1 MSERWRFFL
10 EKKNHF
16 QESLRHSK
24 SRDLLL
30 FDFLQGAREYR
41 YVLPSTLAI
50 VNDPSSFSDITLQW
64 LIQHSKT
71 QRWVSPLPL
80 NFPQQSTLHFTAA
93 LLASIDFVILPL
105 STLWASS
112 FLLYIIYSM
121 DFVYDT
127 IFVRFGR
134 ADWNTVGFND
144 LRTKMI
150 FCDHLV
156 VVYPISK
163 TNYCAETWNLVYE
176 RRIFSSSTLWLTTY
190 SISVAKFTIIV
201 FLLLAFLRLSAFS
214 HFICLADAT
223 HIQIWNPRDLRW
235 VNRFRC
241 LFRQNTPQFISD
253 ESSFSWADSFASK
266 HSLSRTLPSFDL
278 VNSIQSLW
286 WSFPFILY
294 LSYLLSDQK
303 CVCFC
308 TNVVPLSLFPYIC
321 TSPPYFNFPLSRG
334 SFCFHL
340 LVFFSKFWSRL
351 IPLFQ

>member
-1 MSERWRFFL
+1 M
-10 EKKNHF
+10 
-16 QESLRHSK
+16 
-24 SRDLLL
+24 
-30 FDFLQGAREYR
+30 
-41 YVLPSTLAI
+41 I
-50 VNDPSSFSDITLQW
+50 VDDPSSFADITLQW

-93 LLASIDFVILPL
+93 LLASIEFVILPL
-105 STLWASS
+105 STLWASF

-121 DFVYDT
+121 DFVYGT

-134 ADWNTVGFND
+134 ADWNMVGFKD

-176 RRIFSSSTLWLTTY
+176 RRIFSPSTLWLTTY

-223 HIQIWNPRDLRW
+223 HTSKSEILEICAESIDFVVCFDKILLNLFLTNHPFPELIHSLLNILWAELFPHSTLLIQF
-235 VNRFRC
+235 NRSGDHF
-241 LFRQNTPQFISD
+241 L
-253 ESSFSWADSFASK
+253 SSF
-266 HSLSRTLPSFDL
+266 
-278 VNSIQSLW
+278 I
-286 WSFPFILY
+286 Y
-294 LSYLLSDQK
+294 LIYYQIRN
-303 CVCFC
+303 VCFC

-334 SFCFHL
+334 SFCLHL